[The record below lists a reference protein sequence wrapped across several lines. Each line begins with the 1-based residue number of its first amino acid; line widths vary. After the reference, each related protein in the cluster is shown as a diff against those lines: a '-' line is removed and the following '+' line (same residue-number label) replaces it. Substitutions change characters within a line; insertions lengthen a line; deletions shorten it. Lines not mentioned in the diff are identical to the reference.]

1 MKGMTGLLIRILKF
15 VLAIFVLPS
24 AIAVAFWL
32 GLVPARLLPF
42 APIDLAR
49 TDQWF
54 VDVRLAALKASP
66 QLCRDVLQPPLII
79 AEPAEDVPFRD
90 GCGSINAVSVREM
103 AGARLVADR
112 ISCPMA
118 GALTMWLEH
127 VVQPAALESFGAKV
141 ANVRHMGTY
150 ACRNIMG
157 MKRLSSF
164 RSQHASANAIDVS
177 AFELTNGRSISV
189 LKFWQTPGAESS
201 FLHRIHEGACGYF
214 RVALGPDFNDAH
226 RDHFHLDRGAFKSCK

>member
-1 MKGMTGLLIRILKF
+1 MAGFL
-15 VLAIFVLPS
+15 LPS
-24 AIAVAFWL
+24 AVAVAFWL

-54 VDVRLAALKASP
+54 IDVRLAALKASP
-66 QLCRDVLQPPLII
+66 QLCRDVLKAPLII
-79 AEPAEDVPFRD
+79 AEPVGDVPFQD
-90 GCGSINAVSVREM
+90 GCGSINSVSIRQI
-103 AGARLVADR
+103 AGARLVADKL
-112 ISCPMA
+112 SCPMA

-127 VVQPAALESFGAKV
+127 VVQPAALEIFGAKV
-141 ANVRHMGTY
+141 SSVHHMGTY

-157 MKRLSSF
+157 SKRLSSF

-177 AFELTNGRSISV
+177 AFELANGRSVSV
-189 LKFWQTPGAESS
+189 LKFWRTPGAESS
-201 FLHRIHEGACGYF
+201 FLHRIHDGACGYF
-214 RVALGPDFNDAH
+214 RVALGPDFNEAH

>member
-1 MKGMTGLLIRILKF
+1 MRHTIRLFKLL
-15 VLAIFVLPS
+15 LAVFFLPS
-24 AIAVAFWL
+24 AVALAFWL

-54 VDVRLAALKASP
+54 VDLRLAALKASP
-66 QLCRDVLQPPLII
+66 QLCRDVLKPPLII
-79 AEPAEDVPFRD
+79 AEPAGDVPFQD
-90 GCGSINAVSVREM
+90 GCGSINSVSVHQI
-103 AGARLVADR
+103 AGARLVADKL
-112 ISCPMA
+112 SCPMA

-127 VVQPAALESFGAKV
+127 VVQPAALDILGARV
-141 ANVRHMGTY
+141 SSVHHMGTY

-157 MKRLSSF
+157 SKRLSSF

-177 AFELTNGRSISV
+177 AFELANGRSVSV
-189 LKFWQTPGAESS
+189 LKFWRTPGAESS
-201 FLHRIHEGACGYF
+201 FLHRIHDGACGYF
-214 RVALGPDFNDAH
+214 RVALGPDFNEAH